1 MSLKSGVSLY
11 YLLSEN
17 FTMSQSH
24 HFKKWGRENPLRV
37 AEPGV
42 EDFEIPYESQKVQLY
57 FPMKGSA
64 GVVKKNFP
72 MSGEATNGEIF
83 FYYDC

>member
-1 MSLKSGVSLY
+1 MKP
-11 YLLSEN
+11 
-17 FTMSQSH
+17 MSQSH

-37 AEPGV
+37 AKPRV

-64 GVVKKNFP
+64 GVVKKKFP
-72 MSGEATNGEIF
+72 MSGEATNGEF
-83 FYYDC
+83 FFSLRLLGIGILTVI

>member
-1 MSLKSGVSLY
+1 MTATHLSGGVAWTYELLKVYIHGQKY
-11 YLLSEN
+11 
-17 FTMSQSH
+17 
-24 HFKKWGRENPLRV
+24 PLRV
-37 AEPGV
+37 AKPRV